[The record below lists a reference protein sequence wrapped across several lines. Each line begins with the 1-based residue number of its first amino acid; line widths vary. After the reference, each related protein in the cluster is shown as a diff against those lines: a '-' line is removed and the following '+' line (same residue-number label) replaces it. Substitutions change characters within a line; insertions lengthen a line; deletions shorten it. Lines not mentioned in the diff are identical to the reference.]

1 MNSLIQQD
9 LQSNLKTGEYIV
21 IHKVLPKIKI
31 NRLIHLADHK
41 LNNEESRPIYIH
53 QEESLGKDVKTRY
66 RSAGVQVILQHAAP
80 WLNLL
85 IGPEWLILSNK
96 VLLRRT
102 WPLSEHQSRSLGH
115 NASNLTWHQDSNP
128 RHNDCPMLVMM
139 VVLQNH
145 SGVSRPGLSI
155 LKTPIHE
162 FQGVY
167 GYEGGRVDEF
177 ERKIKE
183 DYGQLE
189 IGTPELNAGDL
200 LIFNGLTFHRTYAH
214 QAMKEH
220 RDALLVRVVQPKH
233 QQNFPKGIH
242 WTIHS
247 KELLQ

>member
-1 MNSLIQQD
+1 MNSKIQHDPSSD
-9 LQSNLKTGEYIV
+9 LTTGDYV
-21 IHKVLPKIKI
+21 IINNVLPKIKI
-31 NRLIHLADHK
+31 NRLTQLAGQK

-53 QEESLGKDVKTRY
+53 QEESLGKDIETRY
-66 RSAGVQVILQHAAP
+66 RAAGVHVILQHAAP
-80 WLNLL
+80 WLNHL

-139 VVLQNH
+139 VVLQNR

-177 ERKIKE
+177 ERKIKQE
-183 DYGQLE
+183 YGHLS
-189 IGTPELNAGDL
+189 IVTPDLNAGDL

-233 QQNFPKGIH
+233 QHNFPKGTH
-242 WTIHS
+242 WTTHS
-247 KELLQ
+247 KGLLQ

>member
-1 MNSLIQQD
+1 MKSAFQQD
-9 LQSNLKTGEYIV
+9 SHSDLKTGEYIV
-21 IHKVLPKIKI
+21 VNNVLPKIKI
-31 NRLIHLADHK
+31 DRLTQLAGQK
-41 LNNEESRPIYIH
+41 FNNEESRPIYIH
-53 QEESLGKDVKTRY
+53 QEESLGKDIETRY
-66 RSAGVQVILQHAAP
+66 RAAGVHVILQHAAP
-80 WLNLL
+80 WLNHL

-139 VVLQNH
+139 VVLQNR

-177 ERKIKE
+177 ERRIKQE
-183 DYGQLE
+183 CGQLY
-189 IGTPELNAGDL
+189 IATPELNAGDL